1 MGVIFS
7 KQEKY
12 HIHQTKLI
20 TTIYC
25 EYCKNSFLFNEY
37 YKHIIQ
43 CKREYKNLRR
53 ELNHWTQ

>member
-12 HIHQTKLI
+12 HIHQTRLI
-20 TTIYC
+20 TTIYR
-25 EYCKNSFLFNEY
+25 EHCKTSFLFNEY

-43 CKREYKNLRR
+43 CKREYKKLRR
-53 ELNHWTQ
+53 